1 MVRPSLLMLAGAIGT
16 AELHA
21 HHTVQ
26 VLVGRSEV
34 VLGDGFGQEV
44 VCRAAVIPPNVPHAV
59 VRGTAHGLLVHF
71 DPESVAGALLSVV
84 PRPRDTAAGWV
95 GAAEELGLDTDS
107 TWLCGGGASSETIAG
122 EWFRDVDGA
131 DPNRVRDKV
140 GAWVRATLA
149 LGPDAWLPDATSPP
163 ESPDSTGHPAT
174 TRLHPAVAQV
184 LRTVPARLDNG
195 PIRLRDLAREVHL
208 SESRLTHV
216 FSADLGLPFRAYVRW
231 LRVQRAVELLA
242 AGHSL
247 TEVAHGA
254 GFADSAHLTRVCRR
268 MFGAPPS
275 LFSGIRWDTD
285 LPSGAIARSQASSA
299 ARSRS

>member
-1 MVRPSLLMLAGAIGT
+1 MVRPSLLVLAGAIGT

-26 VLVGRSEV
+26 VLVGRGGEV
-34 VLGDGFGQEV
+34 ALGDGFGHEV

-59 VRGTAHGLLVHF
+59 VRGTADGLLVHF
-71 DPESVAGALLSVV
+71 DPESVAGAVLSGI
-84 PRPRDTAAGWV
+84 PRPRDAAAGWV
-95 GAAEELGLDTDS
+95 GAAEELGLDTES
-107 TWLCGGGASSETIAG
+107 TWLCGAGASSETIAG
-122 EWFRDVDGA
+122 EWFRDDDGA
-131 DPNRVRDKV
+131 DPSRVQDRVR
-140 GAWVRATLA
+140 AWVRATLA
-149 LGPDAWLPDATSPP
+149 LGPDAWLHDASPS
-163 ESPDSTGHPAT
+163 ESPDGTGHSVTA
-174 TRLHPAVAQV
+174 RLHPAVAHV

-195 PIRLRDLAREVHL
+195 SIRLHDLAREVHL

-216 FSADLGLPFRAYVRW
+216 FSAELGLPFRAYVRW

-247 TEVAHGA
+247 TEVAHRA

-275 LFSGIRWDTD
+275 LFSGIRWETD
-285 LPSGAIARSQASSA
+285 LPPNVSARS
-299 ARSRS
+299 